1 MQLNGLLE
9 FIDLNRTGFRKAL
22 KKHDKVLGDLP
33 RHARLQPK
41 YLPEV
46 DEKFA
51 DKNRPHLQVLASP
64 PAAHPREEGAAMLPG
79 RMTAAGHAERG
90 GYRTPRMH
98 NASVGTALRQSRV
111 SKSLDYVLSKKKI
124 LS

>member
-33 RHARLQPK
+33 HHARLQPE

-64 PAAHPREEGAAMLPG
+64 
-79 RMTAAGHAERG
+79 
-90 GYRTPRMH
+90 
-98 NASVGTALRQSRV
+98 
-111 SKSLDYVLSKKKI
+111 
-124 LS
+124 

>member
-33 RHARLQPK
+33 HHTRLQPE

-51 DKNRPHLQVLASP
+51 DKNRPHLQVLTSSSMAQPKKGITAQTP
-64 PAAHPREEGAAMLPG
+64 PCCQ
-79 RMTAAGHAERG
+79 AG
-90 GYRTPRMH
+90 
-98 NASVGTALRQSRV
+98 
-111 SKSLDYVLSKKKI
+111 
-124 LS
+124 

>member
-33 RHARLQPK
+33 HHSRLQPE

-46 DEKFA
+46 DDKFA
-51 DKNRPHLQVLASP
+51 DKNRPHLQVYPMAIDS
-64 PAAHPREEGAAMLPG
+64 AAVKSFHCCHIALVPG
-79 RMTAAGHAERG
+79 
-90 GYRTPRMH
+90 
-98 NASVGTALRQSRV
+98 
-111 SKSLDYVLSKKKI
+111 SLGWPCCV
-124 LS
+124 